1 MTYPKTLKSIKTLI
15 KAEVMFLVGE
25 IFTIIT
31 AAAMAAAFLFTE
43 QIGEELFHVV
53 LLLMYGS
60 AMVVVGIK
68 TIGYLL
74 YMISVRKAS
83 SEDDNF
89 KVAFYSII
97 ITLMIVLFGTFFS
110 FNKEVQSI
118 ADLLVTLT
126 ALLADVYILEGI
138 RSICKQV
145 GHPEMDKR
153 GGVLYAVI
161 TTFFVI
167 QTCLSVYILVLG
179 GTMATIGAAALDAFG
194 SLLGIVQSILL
205 LVYFKRTRKI
215 LTAE

>member
-15 KAEVMFLVGE
+15 KVEVMFLVSE

-31 AAAMAAAFLFTE
+31 AAAMAAAYLFPV
-43 QIGEELFHVV
+43 QVGDRLFRAA
-53 LLLMYGS
+53 LLLIYGS
-60 AMVVVGIK
+60 AAVVVGIK
-68 TIGYLL
+68 TIGYIL
-74 YMISVRKAS
+74 YMVSVRRAS
-83 SEDDNF
+83 TEDNNF

-110 FNKEVQSI
+110 YNKEVQSI

-145 GHPEMDKR
+145 GHPEMDKQ